1 MRTATAP
8 LPRLLLVATL
18 IGILGACQYIPFI
31 GGGDKN
37 EDEDLDTTE
46 QILYGNAQRSLRS
59 GNYDRAIEVL
69 ERLEARFPFGRY
81 AEQAQLELVYARYQ
95 SSDHDT
101 ARAAADRFIRLHPQ
115 HDNIDYAYYLKGLAA
130 YNKNRSLVDR
140 VFSSD
145 ASQRDMTSAQQA
157 YADLA
162 ELLQRF
168 PHSQYAP
175 DARQRM
181 IYLRN
186 LLAAHELHIADYY
199 LRRGAYVAAANRAR
213 YVLEN
218 YPTADEPIAEALIV
232 LVEANHKLGLDE
244 AANDALRVLAI
255 NYPNHSSFD
264 ANGDLIL
271 AERIRDRDRSWMNL
285 MTFGVLDRPEVPPP
299 LTLQHPEGFTPPPA
313 PAAEQADREED
324 KEQKEKKKKRRWLRW
339 LPFV

>member
-1 MRTATAP
+1 MKLLTR
-8 LPRLLLVATL
+8 LVPRLLLAAVLLGAA
-18 IGILGACQYIPFI
+18 GACQYIPFI
-31 GGGDKN
+31 GGRDKDH
-37 EDEDLDTTE
+37 EDEDLNTTE
-46 QILYGNAQRSLRS
+46 QILYGTAQRSLRS
-59 GNYDRAIEVL
+59 GNYDRAIDVL

-101 ARAAADRFIRLHPQ
+101 ARNAADRFIRLHPQ

-140 VFSSD
+140 VFSADS
-145 ASQRDMTSAQQA
+145 SERDMTSARQA

-162 ELLQRF
+162 QLLQRF

-186 LLAAHELHIADYY
+186 LLAASELHVADYY
-199 LRRGAYVAAANRAR
+199 LRRGAYIAAANRAR

-218 YPTADEPIAEALIV
+218 YPTADEPMAEALVV
-232 LVEANHKLGLDE
+232 LVEANYRLGLTD
-244 AANDALRVLAI
+244 AANDAMRVLAI
-255 NYPNHSSFD
+255 NYPHHPSFD
-264 ANGDLIL
+264 AGGDLVL
-271 AERIRDRDRSWMNL
+271 AERIRNRNRSWMNL
-285 MTFGVLDRPEVPPP
+285 MTFGVLDRPKVPPP
-299 LTLQHPEGFTPPPA
+299 LKLEHPAGFEPPPV
-313 PAAEQADREED
+313 PAQERTQPKEE
-324 KEQKEKKKKRRWLRW
+324 KKKRRWWRW

>member
-1 MRTATAP
+1 MKMLTH
-8 LPRLLLVATL
+8 LVPRLLLASVLLGAV
-18 IGILGACQYIPFI
+18 GACQYIPFI
-31 GGGDKN
+31 GGRDKDH
-37 EDEDLDTTE
+37 EDEDLNTTE
-46 QILYGNAQRSLRS
+46 QILYGTAQRSLRS
-59 GNYDRAIEVL
+59 GNYDRAINVL

-101 ARAAADRFIRLHPQ
+101 ARNAADRFIRLHPQ

-130 YNKNRSLVDR
+130 YNKNRSLLDR
-140 VFSSD
+140 VFTSD
-145 ASQRDMTSAQQA
+145 ISERDMTSTRQA

-162 ELLQRF
+162 QLLQRF

-186 LLAAHELHIADYY
+186 LLAASELHVAGYY
-199 LRRGAYVAAANRAR
+199 LRRGAYIAAANRAR

-218 YPTADEPIAEALIV
+218 YPTADEPMAEALIV
-232 LVEANHKLGLDE
+232 LVEANYKLGLTD
-244 AANDALRVLAI
+244 AANDTLRVLAI
-255 NYPNHSSFD
+255 NYPHHPSFD
-264 ANGDLIL
+264 ANGDLVL
-271 AERIRDRDRSWMNL
+271 AERIRNRNRSWMNL

-299 LTLQHPEGFTPPPA
+299 LTLEHPEGFEA
-313 PAAEQADREED
+313 PAVPAQERSLPKEE
-324 KEQKEKKKKRRWLRW
+324 KKKRRWLRW

>member
-1 MRTATAP
+1 MSVFTAP
-8 LPRLLLVATL
+8 LLRLLLLATL
-18 IGILGACQYIPFI
+18 IGTLGACQYIPFI
-31 GGGDKN
+31 GGRDKD
-37 EDEDLDTTE
+37 EDEDLNTTE

-59 GNYDRAIEVL
+59 GNYDRAINML

-130 YNKNRSLVDR
+130 YNKNRSLIDR

-145 ASQRDMTSAQQA
+145 ISQRDMTAAQQA

-162 ELLQRF
+162 EMLENY

-186 LLAAHELHIADYY
+186 LLAASELHIADYY
-199 LRRGAYVAAANRAR
+199 LRRGAYAAAANRAR

-218 YPTADEPIAEALIV
+218 YPSADEPIPEALIV
-232 LVEANHKLGLDE
+232 LVEANYKLGLTD

-255 NYPNHSSFD
+255 NYPNHAAFD
-264 ANGDLIL
+264 ANGDLVL
-271 AERIRDRDRSWMNL
+271 DERIRNRNRSWINL

-299 LTLQHPEGFTPPPA
+299 LTLEHPEGFKPPPV
-313 PAAEQADREED
+313 PAAKQGETQEQET
-324 KEQKEKKKKRRWLRW
+324 KQKRRWLRW

>member
-1 MRTATAP
+1 MRAVTTF
-8 LPRLLLVATL
+8 LPRLLLGAVL
-18 IGILGACQYIPFI
+18 LGILGACQYIPFI
-31 GGGDKN
+31 GKRDRG
-37 EDEDLDTTE
+37 EDEDLNTTE

-59 GNYDRAIEVL
+59 GNYDRAIDVL

-101 ARAAADRFIRLHPQ
+101 ARNAADRFIRLHPQ

-130 YNKNRSLVDR
+130 YNKNRSLLDR

-145 ASQRDMTSAQQA
+145 LSQRDMTAARQA

-162 ELLQRF
+162 QLLQRF

-181 IYLRN
+181 VYLRN
-186 LLAAHELHIADYY
+186 VLAASELYIADYY

-213 YVLEN
+213 YVIEN
-218 YPTADEPIAEALIV
+218 YPTADEPIPEALIV
-232 LVEANHKLGLDE
+232 LVEANYKLGLTE
-244 AANDALRVLAI
+244 AANDALRVLSI
-255 NYPNHSSFD
+255 NYPNHASFD
-264 ANGDLIL
+264 VNGDLVL
-271 AERIRDRDRSWMNL
+271 AERIRNRDRSWMNL

-299 LTLQHPEGFTPPPA
+299 LKLEHPEGFTPPPV
-313 PAAEQADREED
+313 PAGQEADSEKEE
-324 KEQKEKKKKRRWLRW
+324 KKKRRWLRW
-339 LPFV
+339 IPFV

>member
-1 MRTATAP
+1 MKH
-8 LPRLLLVATL
+8 LSFLVPRLLFVAVL
-18 IGILGACQYIPFI
+18 LGAAGACQYIPFI
-31 GGGDKN
+31 GGRDKDH
-37 EDEDLDTTE
+37 EEEDLNTTE
-46 QILYGNAQRSLRS
+46 QILYSNAQRSLRS
-59 GNYDRAIEVL
+59 GNYDRAIDVL

-81 AEQAQLELVYARYQ
+81 AEQAQLELVFARYQ

-101 ARAAADRFIRLHPQ
+101 ARNAADRFIRLHPQ

-130 YNKNRSLVDR
+130 YNKNSSLLDR

-145 ASQRDMTSAQQA
+145 ISERDMTSARQA
-157 YADLA
+157 YADFA
-162 ELLQRF
+162 LLLERF

-186 LLAAHELHIADYY
+186 LLAASELHVADYY
-199 LRRGAYVAAANRAR
+199 LRRGAYIAAANRAR

-218 YPTADEPIAEALIV
+218 YPTADEPMAEALIV
-232 LVEANHKLGLDE
+232 LVESNHRLGLTD

-255 NYPNHSSFD
+255 NYPHHSSFD
-264 ANGDLIL
+264 ANGDLVL
-271 AERIRDRDRSWMNL
+271 AERVRNRNRSWMNL

-299 LTLQHPEGFTPPPA
+299 IKLEHPEGFEPPPV
-313 PAAEQADREED
+313 PAGQRSEPREE
-324 KEQKEKKKKRRWLRW
+324 KKKRRWFRW